1 MSVDGVRALLF
12 DTFGTVVDWR
22 GSIARQLAAE
32 FADSDPAGERDW
44 HAFAD
49 AWRARYQPAMEE
61 VRSGHRPFVVLDVL
75 HRENLAATAAE
86 FGLEDLPQERLD
98 RINRFW
104 HTLDPWPDSVPGMTR
119 LGRRYAIVAQSN
131 GNVALMV
138 DMKRHAGLPWDMIL
152 GAEVVGYYKRRPE
165 SYLRAAEM
173 LGLEPGQCMMTAAH
187 NDDLATAREQGMKTA
202 MVLRPAEHGPGQ
214 TTDLTPVQA
223 WDVVADDMED
233 LAAKLGL

>member
-32 FADSDPAGERDW
+32 FAGEPATAGIDW

-61 VRSGHRPFVVLDVL
+61 VRSERRPFVILDVL
-75 HRENLAATAAE
+75 HRENLEATAAQ
-86 FGLEDLPQERLD
+86 FGLAGLPAGRLD
-98 RINRFW
+98 RINLFW
-104 HTLDPWPDSVPGMTR
+104 HTLDPWSDSVAGMTR
-119 LGRRYAIVAQSN
+119 LGKRYAIVAQSN

-165 SYLRAAEM
+165 SYLRASAM
-173 LGLEPGQCMMTAAH
+173 LGLEPAQCMMTAAH
-187 NDDLATAREQGMKTA
+187 NDDLAAAREQGMKTA
-202 MVLRPAEHGPGQ
+202 MVLRPREHGSGQ
-214 TTDLTPVQA
+214 TTDLVPSQA
-223 WDVVADDMED
+223 WDVVADSMED
-233 LAAKLGL
+233 LADRLGL

>member
-1 MSVDGVRALLF
+1 MSIGDVRALLF

-32 FADSDPAGERDW
+32 FADLDAAEARDW
-44 HAFAD
+44 AAFAD

-61 VRSGHRPFVVLDVL
+61 VRSERRPFVVLDVL
-75 HRENLAATAAE
+75 HRENLEATAVQ
-86 FGLEDLPQERLD
+86 FGLTGLPGHRLD

-104 HTLDPWPDSVPGMTR
+104 HTLDPWPDSVAGMAR

-152 GAEVVGYYKRRPE
+152 GAEVVGFYKRRPE
-165 SYLRAAEM
+165 SYLRAAAM
-173 LGLEPGQCMMTAAH
+173 LGLEPAQCMMVAAH
-187 NDDLATAREQGMKTA
+187 NDDLGAARALGLRTA
-202 MVLRPAEHGPGQ
+202 MVLRPDEHGPAQ
-214 TTDLTPVQA
+214 TTDLAPAQA
-223 WDVVADDMED
+223 WDVVADSMED
-233 LAAKLGL
+233 LAARLGL

>member
-1 MSVDGVRALLF
+1 MSTDGVRALLF

-32 FADSDPAGERDW
+32 FADLDPADAPDW

-61 VRSGHRPFVVLDVL
+61 VRSGRRPFVVLDVL
-75 HRENLAATAAE
+75 HRENLDATLAD
-86 FGLEDLPQERLD
+86 FGLSGLDAARLE

-119 LGRRYAIVAQSN
+119 LSKRHAIVAQSN

-165 SYLRAAEM
+165 SYQRAAAM
-173 LGLEPGQCMMTAAH
+173 LGHEPGQCMMTAAH
-187 NDDLATAREQGMKTA
+187 NDDLASARAQGMKTA
-202 MVLRPAEHGPGQ
+202 MVLRPCEHGPGQ
-214 TTDLTPVQA
+214 TTDLEPAQD
-223 WDVVADDMED
+223 WDVVADSMED

>member
-1 MSVDGVRALLF
+1 MSADGVRALLF

-32 FADSDPAGERDW
+32 FDGEDLAERPDW
-44 HAFAD
+44 AAFAD
-49 AWRARYQPAMEE
+49 AWRARYQPSMEA
-61 VRSGHRPFVVLDVL
+61 VRSGRRPFVVLDVL
-75 HRENLAATAAE
+75 HHENLAATLAD
-86 FGLEDLPQERLD
+86 FGLTGLDPARLE

-104 HTLDPWPDSVPGMTR
+104 HTLDPWPDSVAGMTR
-119 LGRRYAIVAQSN
+119 LSLRYAIVAQSN

-187 NDDLATAREQGMKTA
+187 NDDLAAAREQGMKTA

-214 TTDLTPVQA
+214 TTDLEPAQD
-223 WDVVADDMED
+223 WDVVAGDMEQ
-233 LAAKLGL
+233 LATKLGL